1 MIKKF
6 SQNVREKKEDVGS
19 LGLCYVQFNFK
30 GSGKS
35 LDDFKQGLTLSICVL
50 DRAGSNVEYET

>member
-1 MIKKF
+1 MSGRRNKM
-6 SQNVREKKEDVGS
+6 RS
-19 LGLCYVQFNFK
+19 LLHYVIEVQFNFK